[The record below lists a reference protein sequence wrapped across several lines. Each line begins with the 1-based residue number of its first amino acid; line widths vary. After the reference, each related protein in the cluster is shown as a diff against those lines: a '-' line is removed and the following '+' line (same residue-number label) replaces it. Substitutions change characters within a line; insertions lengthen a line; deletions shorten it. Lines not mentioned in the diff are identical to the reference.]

1 MMNDDTL
8 MIDGLDHCLVGT
20 CMTWHGDML
29 VERFIYDG
37 IAIVAHLMTEEGMS
51 EDEAFDHAN
60 TVMVSEYVGETTP
73 IIMWPVVDETEEASE
88 Q

>member
-8 MIDGLDHCLVGT
+8 MIEGLDHCLIGT
-20 CMTWHGDML
+20 CMTFHGDML
-29 VERFIYDG
+29 VERHIYDG

-51 EDEAFDHAN
+51 EDEAFNYVD
-60 TVMVSEYVGETTP
+60 TEMVGVYVGETTP
-73 IIMWPVVDETEEASE
+73 IIMWPVVDEDETE